1 MKTSTTAQRLKQ
13 IMDIRGLKQVDL
25 FDLCFPVAQRYGIKI
40 NRSNISQYVNGI
52 VEPNQDKLVVL
63 SEALHVSP
71 AWLMGYD
78 EQGTS
83 EAKSNLVQLPKKP
96 TLPAADQSLLD
107 KYHILD
113 THGKAVVDTVLTAEY
128 SRCVALEYETTPVR
142 RYANPSAAGE
152 PLWAEGEYEMV
163 DYEKRLVPKGTDY
176 AVGISGHSME
186 PTLMDGS
193 TVFVRKSQDIVD
205 GDVIIAWIE
214 GEGTVCKRALVENG
228 KLVRLTSDNPDY
240 GGIEGE
246 RLNNMR
252 VYGKVIG
259 YTVKVK

>member
-1 MKTSTTAQRLKQ
+1 MTLGEKIRELRLA
-13 IMDIRGLKQVDL
+13 RGMTLED
-25 FDLCFPVAQRYGIKI
+25 VAQIVGVGRSTVKKWEDGAIANMRRDKI
-40 NRSNISQYVNGI
+40 
-52 VEPNQDKLVVL
+52 
-63 SEALHVSP
+63 ALLGKALGVDPSY
-71 AWLMGYD
+71 LMGW
-78 EQGTS
+78 GTP
-83 EAKSNLVQLPKKP
+83 ATKSNLVQLPKKP

-113 THGKAVVDTVLTAEY
+113 AHGKAVVDTVLTAEY
-128 SRCVALEYETTPVR
+128 SRCAALEYETVSIR
-142 RYANPSAAGE
+142 RYVDPSAAGE

-193 TVFVRKSQDIVD
+193 TVFVRKTQDIVD

-228 KLVRLTSDNPDY
+228 KLVKLASDNPEY

-246 RLNNMR
+246 CLNSMR

-259 YTVKVK
+259 YIIKVK

>member
-1 MKTSTTAQRLKQ
+1 MTLGEKIRELRLARGMTLEEVARIVGVGRSTVKKWEDGAIANMRR
-13 IMDIRGLKQVDL
+13 D
-25 FDLCFPVAQRYGIKI
+25 KI
-40 NRSNISQYVNGI
+40 ALLGKALD
-52 VEPNQDKLVVL
+52 VEP
-63 SEALHVSP
+63 SY
-71 AWLMGYD
+71 LMGW
-78 EQGTS
+78 GTS
-83 EAKSNLVQLPKKP
+83 ALTSNLVQLPKKP

-128 SRCVALEYETTPVR
+128 SRCAALEYETVSIR
-142 RYANPSAAGE
+142 RYVDPSAAGE

-186 PTLMDGS
+186 PTLEDGS
-193 TVFVRKSQDIVD
+193 TVFVRRSQDIFD

-228 KLVRLTSDNPDY
+228 KLLKLTSDNPEY

-246 RLNNMR
+246 RLNSMR
-252 VYGKVIG
+252 IYGKVIG